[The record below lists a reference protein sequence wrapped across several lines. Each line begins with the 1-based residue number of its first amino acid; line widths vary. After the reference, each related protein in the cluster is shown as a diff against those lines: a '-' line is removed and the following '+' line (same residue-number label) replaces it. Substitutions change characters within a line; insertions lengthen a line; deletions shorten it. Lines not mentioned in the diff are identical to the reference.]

1 MPARTA
7 PFYQCPI
14 VAGNLN
20 FLAMVAGNRQIF
32 RSGIGS
38 AGQIG

>member
-1 MPARTA
+1 MPVRTA
-7 PFYQCPI
+7 PFYQAAI

-32 RSGIGS
+32 RPGIGS
-38 AGQIG
+38 TGQIG